1 MAGYDRD
8 GEAKLYLTEPNGT
21 FTLWKAV
28 GIGKSEK
35 SVNQLIETKYKE
47 DFSEAEAI
55 HLAVEA
61 LFGVVENGAK
71 NIEIAIMRPE
81 K

>member
-35 SVNQLIETKYKE
+35 SVNQLIETKYK
-47 DFSEAEAI
+47 
-55 HLAVEA
+55 
-61 LFGVVENGAK
+61 
-71 NIEIAIMRPE
+71 
-81 K
+81 